1 MKNIAIICEYNPMHN
16 GHIHQIKTIKKE
28 YPDSNIIILISG
40 SFVQRG
46 EPSIA
51 DKFNKAKTAIENGVD
66 LVLEMPAIISLQS
79 ANYFSYYSVKILNN
93 LQNIDYLSFGIE
105 NEPSVF
111 LETFNIIN
119 QNRENISR
127 IQKKYIE
134 QGNSFKKSYLM
145 TLKELKLDALED
157 IALKPNNTLAFQYLN
172 AISAL
177 HSKIKPLMIKRIDGG
192 YHSSTIDN
200 YEFQSATTIRKMIF
214 DNKDIRKYV
223 PNSTSQLINDIVRLD
238 DFSQLFIYKAKILG
252 MEPQN
257 IAGYENGMLNL
268 LINNFEENLT
278 KTVEK
283 SHNKRYSKSR
293 LKRFIVNYLLNITN
307 DDIKLL
313 DNISYI
319 RPLAFNEKG
328 RQIINELKS
337 NEDIQ
342 LIMKISNEKELSEQN
357 KRLLEIDKMAYQL
370 RNINFT
376 EKYSLDYTNKP
387 YIKDIVFE

>member
-28 YPDSNIIILISG
+28 YPESNIIILMSG

-46 EPSIA
+46 EPSIL
-51 DKFNKAKTAIENGVD
+51 DKFKKANIAIENGVD

-79 ANYFSYYSVKILNN
+79 ANYFSYYSVKILDK
-93 LQNIDYLSFGIE
+93 LKNIDFISFGIE
-105 NEPSVF
+105 NEPSEF
-111 LETFNIIN
+111 AETFNLLN
-119 QNRENISR
+119 QNKEKINL

-134 QGNSFKKSYLM
+134 QGNSFKKSYSM
-145 TLKELKLDALED
+145 ALKELKLQTLED
-157 IALKPNNTLAFQYLN
+157 IILKPNNTLAFQYLN
-172 AISAL
+172 ATSSL
-177 HSKIKPLMIKRIDGG
+177 KSKIKPLMIKRIDGG
-192 YHSSTIDN
+192 YHSSTLDE
-200 YEFQSATTIRKMIF
+200 YEFQSATTIRQMIF

-223 PNSTSQLINDIVRLD
+223 PHSTNQLINDIVRLD

-252 MEPQN
+252 MDAQN
-257 IAGYENGMLNL
+257 IAGYENGILNL

-293 LKRFIVNYLLNITN
+293 LKRFIINYLLNITN
-307 DDIKLL
+307 KDIKLL
-313 DNISYI
+313 DDITYI
-319 RPLAFNEKG
+319 RPLSFNENG
-328 RQIINELKS
+328 RNIINELKS
-337 NEDIQ
+337 NKEID
-342 LIMKISNEKELSEQN
+342 LVMKISNVKELNEQN

-387 YIKDIVFE
+387 YIKNTLFE